1 MHKGCKIEICMQDY
15 YNKVLAALKGGCLLA
30 LWTRGS
36 RINQVWNPARAIKP
50 FEKQT
55 AAASVEDAHLIYG
68 ILEQARADLFVVQ
81 MY

>member
-1 MHKGCKIEICMQDY
+1 M
-15 YNKVLAALKGGCLLA
+15 
-30 LWTRGS
+30 
-36 RINQVWNPARAIKP
+36 KP